1 MLFSDN
7 KSRFIFT
14 SSLFLLISFVYQ
26 TNSPGFFSVQEI
38 IHKYIKTSGKGNKH
52 AAVAS
57 ISGELTWEKPIYS
70 DFQVLSRYKIN
81 YCLKS

>member
-26 TNSPGFFSVQEI
+26 TNSWVYFSVQEI